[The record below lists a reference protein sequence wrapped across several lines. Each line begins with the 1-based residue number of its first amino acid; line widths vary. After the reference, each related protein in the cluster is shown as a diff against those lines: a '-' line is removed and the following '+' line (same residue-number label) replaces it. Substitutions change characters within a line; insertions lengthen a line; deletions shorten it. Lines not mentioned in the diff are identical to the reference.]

1 MTENLAHPQFSKGLS
16 GYKVEE
22 VDSYI
27 DKVLD
32 TIKDLKDQNEVLEE
46 KIGVLAESLQ
56 KYREDEDSLRE
67 ALLGAQKMGDSIV
80 KNANNK
86 AEITMREASVKAAHI
101 VEEARKKVEDEKDEQ
116 EAGRI
121 LDNLLARQDEALQL
135 AAAVQTQLA
144 QAETAAQDVRRSEDD
159 VADVRNRM
167 ERLREEQRALNGPA
181 REVLES
187 QTTALRQ
194 LRALSSTLAT
204 EQERLAE
211 LEGRLISETPA
222 RSIKNLPLLL
232 LGAAL
237 FLAGAGTLLAAWRL
251 GVTSLPLTQGL
262 EMPVNLWSGY
272 LILFCGVGFLA
283 AGLPHDGPER
293 RRRKNEFAHLQSRR
307 DACAAHVAELKEQ
320 ARADAIANG
329 IRKENPN
336 ANIVYI
342 KGDQF
347 TNELIAAIQN
357 GKNIEFRSK
366 YREADLFL
374 IDDVQ
379 FIAGKESTQEE
390 FFHTFNKLYEEHK
403 QIVMTS
409 DRKPS
414 DMLTL
419 EDRLKTRFEWGLL
432 ADIQPPDYE
441 TRMAILKN
449 KAKNLGLNLSD
460 DVCNYIAINV
470 TNNVRQI
477 EGTVKKILAY
487 RDLNNM
493 PLDLPNISRA
503 IDDMFKSEGNAL
515 PTPSLIISQVCK
527 FYSIDEVL
535 LRGTQKNKGTA
546 EARQIAMYLIRK
558 LTNLSLPD
566 IGKEFA
572 RDHSTVLYAIRK
584 VEVALKNGDTT
595 MQNNIRDITANI
607 NSCL

>member
-1 MTENLAHPQFSKGLS
+1 MYSSAYVWAKVLSHMEERLGAVTVSAWFDDAEVVELNENNLILYSPSDFRREIIRRRCTDYIQDALKEVFNSDAKLMVFGDEELNTFKQKGKSVSSMDFNPQFTFDNFVVGPSNRFAHSAAIAVSK
-16 GYKVEE
+16 
-22 VDSYI
+22 
-27 DKVLD
+27 
-32 TIKDLKDQNEVLEE
+32 
-46 KIGVLAESLQ
+46 
-56 KYREDEDSLRE
+56 
-67 ALLGAQKMGDSIV
+67 
-80 KNANNK
+80 
-86 AEITMREASVKAAHI
+86 
-101 VEEARKKVEDEKDEQ
+101 
-116 EAGRI
+116 
-121 LDNLLARQDEALQL
+121 
-135 AAAVQTQLA
+135 
-144 QAETAAQDVRRSEDD
+144 
-159 VADVRNRM
+159 
-167 ERLREEQRALNGPA
+167 
-181 REVLES
+181 
-187 QTTALRQ
+187 
-194 LRALSSTLAT
+194 
-204 EQERLAE
+204 
-211 LEGRLISETPA
+211 TPGQVY
-222 RSIKNLPLLL
+222 NP
-232 LGAAL
+232 L
-237 FLAGAGTLLAAWRL
+237 FLYG
-251 GVTSLPLTQGL
+251 P
-262 EMPVNLWSGY
+262 P
-272 LILFCGVGFLA
+272 GVG
-283 AGLPHDGPER
+283 
-293 RRRKNEFAHLQSRR
+293 KTHL
-307 DACAAHVAELKEQ
+307 LY
-320 ARADAIANG
+320 AIANG

-357 GKNIEFRSK
+357 GKNIDFRSK

>member
-1 MTENLAHPQFSKGLS
+1 MYSSAYVWAKVLSHMEERLGAVTVSAWFDDAEVVELNENNLILYSPSDFRREIIRRRCTDYIQNALKEVFNSDAKLMVFGDEELDAFKQKGKSVSSMDFNPQFTFDNFVVGPSNRFAHSAAIAVSK
-16 GYKVEE
+16 
-22 VDSYI
+22 
-27 DKVLD
+27 
-32 TIKDLKDQNEVLEE
+32 
-46 KIGVLAESLQ
+46 
-56 KYREDEDSLRE
+56 
-67 ALLGAQKMGDSIV
+67 
-80 KNANNK
+80 
-86 AEITMREASVKAAHI
+86 
-101 VEEARKKVEDEKDEQ
+101 
-116 EAGRI
+116 
-121 LDNLLARQDEALQL
+121 
-135 AAAVQTQLA
+135 
-144 QAETAAQDVRRSEDD
+144 
-159 VADVRNRM
+159 
-167 ERLREEQRALNGPA
+167 
-181 REVLES
+181 
-187 QTTALRQ
+187 
-194 LRALSSTLAT
+194 
-204 EQERLAE
+204 
-211 LEGRLISETPA
+211 TPGQVY
-222 RSIKNLPLLL
+222 NP
-232 LGAAL
+232 L
-237 FLAGAGTLLAAWRL
+237 FLYG
-251 GVTSLPLTQGL
+251 P
-262 EMPVNLWSGY
+262 P
-272 LILFCGVGFLA
+272 GVG
-283 AGLPHDGPER
+283 
-293 RRRKNEFAHLQSRR
+293 KTHL
-307 DACAAHVAELKEQ
+307 LY
-320 ARADAIANG
+320 AIANG

>member
-1 MTENLAHPQFSKGLS
+1 MYSSAYVWAKVLSHMEERLGAVTVSAWFDDAEVVELNENNLILYSPSDFRREIIRRRCTDYIQDALKEVFNSDAKLMVFGDEELDAFKQKGKSVSSMDFNPQFTFDNFVVGPSNRFAHSAAIAVSK
-16 GYKVEE
+16 
-22 VDSYI
+22 
-27 DKVLD
+27 
-32 TIKDLKDQNEVLEE
+32 
-46 KIGVLAESLQ
+46 
-56 KYREDEDSLRE
+56 
-67 ALLGAQKMGDSIV
+67 
-80 KNANNK
+80 
-86 AEITMREASVKAAHI
+86 
-101 VEEARKKVEDEKDEQ
+101 
-116 EAGRI
+116 
-121 LDNLLARQDEALQL
+121 
-135 AAAVQTQLA
+135 
-144 QAETAAQDVRRSEDD
+144 
-159 VADVRNRM
+159 
-167 ERLREEQRALNGPA
+167 
-181 REVLES
+181 
-187 QTTALRQ
+187 
-194 LRALSSTLAT
+194 
-204 EQERLAE
+204 
-211 LEGRLISETPA
+211 TPGQVY
-222 RSIKNLPLLL
+222 NP
-232 LGAAL
+232 L
-237 FLAGAGTLLAAWRL
+237 FLYG
-251 GVTSLPLTQGL
+251 P
-262 EMPVNLWSGY
+262 P
-272 LILFCGVGFLA
+272 GVG
-283 AGLPHDGPER
+283 
-293 RRRKNEFAHLQSRR
+293 KTHL
-307 DACAAHVAELKEQ
+307 LY
-320 ARADAIANG
+320 AIANG

-527 FYSIDEVL
+527 FYSIDEVI

>member
-1 MTENLAHPQFSKGLS
+1 MYSSAYVWAKVLSHMEERLGAVTVSAWFDDAEVVELNENNLILYSPSDFRREIIRRRCTDYIQDALKEVFNSDAKLMVFGDEELNTFKQKGKSVSSMDFNPQFTFDNFVVGPSNRFAHSAAIAVSK
-16 GYKVEE
+16 
-22 VDSYI
+22 
-27 DKVLD
+27 
-32 TIKDLKDQNEVLEE
+32 
-46 KIGVLAESLQ
+46 
-56 KYREDEDSLRE
+56 
-67 ALLGAQKMGDSIV
+67 
-80 KNANNK
+80 
-86 AEITMREASVKAAHI
+86 
-101 VEEARKKVEDEKDEQ
+101 
-116 EAGRI
+116 
-121 LDNLLARQDEALQL
+121 
-135 AAAVQTQLA
+135 
-144 QAETAAQDVRRSEDD
+144 
-159 VADVRNRM
+159 
-167 ERLREEQRALNGPA
+167 
-181 REVLES
+181 
-187 QTTALRQ
+187 
-194 LRALSSTLAT
+194 
-204 EQERLAE
+204 
-211 LEGRLISETPA
+211 TPGQVY
-222 RSIKNLPLLL
+222 NP
-232 LGAAL
+232 L
-237 FLAGAGTLLAAWRL
+237 FLYG
-251 GVTSLPLTQGL
+251 P
-262 EMPVNLWSGY
+262 P
-272 LILFCGVGFLA
+272 GVG
-283 AGLPHDGPER
+283 
-293 RRRKNEFAHLQSRR
+293 KTHL
-307 DACAAHVAELKEQ
+307 LY
-320 ARADAIANG
+320 AIANG

-342 KGDQF
+342 QGDQF